1 MSDSAPIA
9 FTSPNFAF
17 LATYDDV
24 LVHHAA
30 LAERYVFDDPNAA
43 LIKLRQFG
51 ELLAQHAAAYTGMA
65 VEARTAQRDLID
77 QLWDDQI
84 INAQVSQLFHGLR
97 QAGNQAVHQHTGDR
111 REALHQLQMAR
122 KLAVW
127 FHKSFGGDKHFKAGA
142 FVPPPDPRETERALR
157 TELERL
163 REALVA
169 TQDQMAGTEQLVA
182 EHARQRQAAEAAA
195 TRAYDDLRVALELAA
210 ETEQQ
215 LEHER
220 QQFHEHLAELQA
232 RAAAAPAAQRAAV
245 VELAQYEAEELDLD
259 EAQTRRIIDTQ
270 LREAGWEADTQ
281 MLRHAAGT
289 RPVKGRNLAIAEW
302 PTAHGPADYVLF
314 VGLIPVAVVEAKR
327 RRLDVAGAIEQAKRY
342 SHGYT
347 VGAEQQSPGGPWDA
361 YQVPFLFATNGRRL
375 LRQIAEKSGIWFL
388 DARQQANHPRALE
401 AWYTPGGLSQ
411 LLQQDIAAADTRLAA
426 ESTHYLPLRP
436 YQEQAV
442 RSIERCIAEGQRE
455 LLVAMA
461 TGTGKTITCIGLIYR
476 LIKTRRFR
484 RILFLVDR
492 TVLGEQAADKLK
504 DVRLENLQTFPDIYD
519 VKELGDLRPDPDTR
533 LHIAT
538 VQGMIKRILYPS
550 DDTQPVPVDWY
561 DCVIIDECH
570 RGYTLDQEMSDAELR
585 FRSESDYISRYRRVL
600 DHFDAV
606 RIGLTAT
613 PALHTTE
620 IFGAPVF
627 QYTYRQAVI
636 DGWLVDHEPP
646 YRLVTK
652 LADEGMRWERGDKM
666 KVYDTHTHDLQLFNT
681 PDEVAIEV
689 VDFNRK
695 VITEN
700 FNRTV
705 CQALA
710 AHIDPDLPGKTL
722 IFCVNDMHADLVVRL
737 LKEAFDD
744 HYGPVH
750 DDTVKKITGAADRP
764 AQLIRRYK
772 NEQLPKVAVT
782 VDLLTT
788 GIDVPEIV
796 NVVFIRRVRSR
807 ILFEQML
814 GRATRLCPGLFGPG
828 ADKERFYIFDA
839 VDIYD
844 DLQDV
849 TDMHPVVSR
858 TYMTFAQLA
867 QELQAV
873 SDEAFQQTVKEELL
887 VKLRRRR
894 LSPHQ
899 EDALVAETGMNRAQL
914 LDHIRQSTPPDM
926 GQWFMQ
932 HPEVVHILDDVQH
945 QGTRFIV
952 SEHADALLRIE
963 RGYGAA
969 TRPADYLDAFRRFII
984 ENVDQIP
991 ALIVVTQRPR
1001 DLTRAQLRDLRL
1013 QLDQAGFSEAN
1024 LRTAWRETTNQDIA
1038 ASVVGYIRHVA
1049 LGQPLLAHRERV
1061 QAAMQTILASRPWTE
1076 PQRQWLERIGKQ
1088 LEQEVV
1094 VDREALDSGQ
1104 FQARGGYQRLNRI
1117 FQGQL
1122 DGILHDIAEAVWET
1136 AA

>member
-1 MSDSAPIA
+1 
-9 FTSPNFAF
+9 
-17 LATYDDV
+17 
-24 LVHHAA
+24 
-30 LAERYVFDDPNAA
+30 
-43 LIKLRQFG
+43 
-51 ELLAQHAAAYTGMA
+51 
-65 VEARTAQRDLID
+65 
-77 QLWDDQI
+77 
-84 INAQVSQLFHGLR
+84 
-97 QAGNQAVHQHTGDR
+97 
-111 REALHQLQMAR
+111 
-122 KLAVW
+122 
-127 FHKSFGGDKHFKAGA
+127 
-142 FVPPPDPRETERALR
+142 
-157 TELERL
+157 
-163 REALVA
+163 
-169 TQDQMAGTEQLVA
+169 
-182 EHARQRQAAEAAA
+182 
-195 TRAYDDLRVALELAA
+195 
-210 ETEQQ
+210 
-215 LEHER
+215 
-220 QQFHEHLAELQA
+220 
-232 RAAAAPAAQRAAV
+232 
-245 VELAQYEAEELDLD
+245 
-259 EAQTRRIIDTQ
+259 
-270 LREAGWEADTQ
+270 
-281 MLRHAAGT
+281 
-289 RPVKGRNLAIAEW
+289 
-302 PTAHGPADYVLF
+302 
-314 VGLIPVAVVEAKR
+314 
-327 RRLDVAGAIEQAKRY
+327 
-342 SHGYT
+342 
-347 VGAEQQSPGGPWDA
+347 
-361 YQVPFLFATNGRRL
+361 
-375 LRQIAEKSGIWFL
+375 
-388 DARQQANHPRALE
+388 
-401 AWYTPGGLSQ
+401 
-411 LLQQDIAAADTRLAA
+411 
-426 ESTHYLPLRP
+426 
-436 YQEQAV
+436 
-442 RSIERCIAEGQRE
+442 
-455 LLVAMA
+455 MA

-492 TVLGEQAADKLK
+492 TALGEQAADKLK

-519 VKELGDLRPDPDTR
+519 VKELGDLRSDPDTR

-550 DDTQPVPVDWY
+550 DDTQPVPEDWY

-646 YRLVTK
+646 YRLVTR
-652 LADEGMRWERGDKM
+652 LADEGMRWEAGDEM

-750 DDTVKKITGAADRP
+750 DDTVKKITGAADRL

-828 ADKERFYIFDA
+828 ADKEWFYVFDA

-858 TYMTFAQLA
+858 TYMTFVQLA
-867 QELQAV
+867 QELQEV
-873 SDEAFQQTVKEELL
+873 NDEAFHHTVKEELL
-887 VKLRRRR
+887 LKLRRRR
-894 LSPHQ
+894 LSPQQ

-914 LDHIRQSTPPDM
+914 LDHIRQSTPTDM

-969 TRPADYLDAFRRFII
+969 TRPADYLDAFRRFIT

-1122 DGILHDIAEAVWET
+1122 DGILNDIAEAVWET